1 MIGDLTNSAH
11 KDTERCNERPD
22 GCACWGLHLCGCVV
36 CTLLLCLVSLKQDCH
51 RNISVQSQVSEMIR
65 NDPDVSS
72 TVIELSAVRAEKNRE
87 RNIFINELKQ
97 GRINTTRGEEV
108 AERDLNWRAKS
119 PRQSTTHRSGNPRQL
134 QRNLSRKEAKHRKSQ
149 RHLNKPKISA
159 TSSGGVQTR
168 GSQIELEV
176 TIRI

>member
-1 MIGDLTNSAH
+1 
-11 KDTERCNERPD
+11 
-22 GCACWGLHLCGCVV
+22 
-36 CTLLLCLVSLKQDCH
+36 
-51 RNISVQSQVSEMIR
+51 MIR

-72 TVIELSAVRAEKNRE
+72 TVIELSAVRAVKNRE

-97 GRINTTRGEEV
+97 GRVNTTQVEEV

-119 PRQSTTHRSGNPRQL
+119 PRQSDTHRSGNPRQL
-134 QRNLSRKEAKHRKSQ
+134 QRNLSRKEAKHQGQGKFQ
-149 RHLNKPKISA
+149 RHLNEPKFSA
-159 TSSGGVQTR
+159 TSSGGVQKR